1 MKRIYSLLIYIV
13 FIQTYSAIATTYTW
27 TGNTSTAWN
36 TTSNWSPSG
45 TPTTGDFVHIYSAT
59 YNPQLT
65 GNLTLNGIYIHS
77 GTLNLNGDTLLLNSG
92 TSTFSGGTVTN
103 GLLQLRGTEMTF
115 NSTTFN
121 APIDAVVDRINL
133 NGCTFNNY
141 CYFET
146 VTNVPG
152 TGSGGAVFN
161 DSVYLYH
168 NYTGSGIWVMNNN
181 TGHRFNGK
189 VTIHNKGT
197 KEITFAGAGINVFNG
212 DIVLINTGDGGI
224 MLGNDTLT
232 AGHTI
237 SIGSGGFSAG
247 DFNATNFYQDGNTAI
262 SLTFTGSA
270 LPSITG
276 ATFGGNFSIIS
287 NVLLFKN
294 CTFNGTA
301 AFAATGSG
309 SSSWYGGNIFYG
321 NATFTNNASAGNLRL
336 DADTANTYY
345 ADATFGGSRE
355 LRVCY
360 GNDVSSFYGNI
371 TTASNTTFNA
381 GTGILCLAGSG
392 TQALSFHSNTL
403 VKNLM
408 LNKSGGSAT
417 LATALTVSGTVTFTK
432 GTLTTTSSNLLTINN
447 GGTVSGASDSSF
459 IDGPVKKIGNAAFVF
474 PVGKGNS
481 YRAIEISAPSNT
493 SDAFTG
499 EYFNTGQTLGGN
511 MDTTIN
517 TVSSC
522 NYWNLSRNTGS
533 SNVTAK
539 FQFDSTACDWNSPD
553 SAHIGY
559 WNGTKWV
566 DKGVGIV
573 DSIYIKPATALTSY
587 GNFLFAYNLNHPT
600 IGGLLYYAVVSND
613 SLILN
618 DTLKAFDLSAARNI
632 NNITKLIDSV
642 NFTSNSSDVESLKLK
657 IQSEKKLMNNLS
669 ATVLTAGQIVGQTL
683 TAGVYK
689 VNGSLTIDD
698 IVILQGDTSS
708 VFVFNISGNLNLIN
722 NCAINLDGAK
732 GYNVFFNVD
741 SGITI
746 SGTTFLNGLFFA
758 NGIITVNNGFLG
770 QAALYSLNKI
780 IINSVTDV
788 YSSYRLRAP
797 RLPFLT
803 TFAACGLNYTQ
814 ATINL
819 HQRAGSSAP
828 QGAAQP
834 AALNLALA
842 NIMPVQ
848 AYLFFTLVSSVTP
861 PNNIT
866 VTFNNVNY
874 NATLRRALSGGTCWD
889 ADGYIFTASYLV
901 NIPVNAVNLS
911 GVNTIDQLP
920 TAGGNPDM
928 DTDGA
933 CLFLIY
939 RDECASNNQRAFGYI
954 AMDYGLTINSNG
966 VAITEQ
972 LSFYTPS
979 TTYGFIIFNRNA
991 FVLVGDYEV
1000 PVSNGTLSVSR
1011 WFGSSNVPIGGNMF
1025 DFGAVNNYDILNP
1038 SGPNFNFSKNQDDC
1052 ANLSLIGAY
1061 YSVRN
1066 TNLCA
1071 DFTLSATTVNSC
1083 QNSASGFIDLTVT
1096 PAGTYTYEWSNSAT
1110 TQDLSGIAAGT
1121 YTVTV
1126 TNPNGC
1132 FHQLTV
1138 TVNPNAQLT
1147 VNISSQN
1154 SPPFCA
1160 NNYPVLSANVSSGTS
1175 PYTYQWYDAGNSPI
1189 SGATQSTYQIS
1200 SFGTY
1205 FVIVTDA
1212 NGCTG
1217 TNSIITSEDVINDS
1231 INQTPITC
1239 HNQNNGSL
1247 TAMPAGGATT
1257 YQWSNSATTQTIT
1270 NLNAGTYTVTVTQNG
1285 CTGSTSATLTN
1296 PPILTVSVS
1305 KTNVSCQG
1313 GNDGT
1318 ATATPSGGV
1327 TPYTYQWSSGG
1338 AATSQTNTG
1347 LTTGTYTVTVT
1358 DANGCTVVGSI
1369 TIPFNSALPPAPQ
1382 ITGNGVA
1389 ACMTTN
1395 SYSVINIL
1403 SGGTYSWTASSVATG
1418 PSSGNGSTASNI
1430 DWNDYTSGSITFTV
1444 TAPSG
1449 CQNSATFNIYPCC
1462 DNVNDNVINTSVTEL
1477 ITAVMGNPSA
1487 YDYFTYDA
1495 MTDLAEINT
1504 GGTFGSNTFVING
1517 TFTVDHDL
1525 LISNSNITLGPDAEI
1540 IIEDGYSLYIDTD
1553 DPSYLHACGSYMWK
1567 QITINPG
1574 GYLYAINSY
1583 FEDAKT
1589 AVVSENNSAASK
1601 EGGYWLAGNTFNR
1614 NYVSLYVS
1622 PYNKSHK
1629 GYLNVN
1635 YFKCATTTTG
1645 TMQGTITIDPH
1656 IGQTSISGVDV
1667 DNVTGDIT
1675 IGGWGFGSYSYLSSN
1690 IFDGLCYGMRGYNS
1704 NLYIGNNIFMNMRN
1718 YNGLNS
1724 AGAGAGVFLDGL
1736 GMTNGAKAFIGL
1748 YDPGMG
1754 WTNNLFKEN
1763 LYGVLATGNS
1773 NLNFTYTDFESTNNY
1788 GTGIW
1793 YARATNATLNVTDD
1807 VFYSGLPNTFT
1818 GLKTG
1823 VIVINCRNS
1832 SINIKKNIFSNSSV
1846 SNTGYSAIRLRNVA
1860 IPFQNMPNVTTVSG
1874 NQIDLDHGT
1883 GIELTRY
1890 NNAQIGGTDP
1900 NIININSTPSGA
1912 ASYGIRIANSAVND
1926 VWGNHIEGPNT
1937 LPLASV
1943 DNLLFGVL
1951 VQTPSAAASG
1961 SSANIITDNNI
1972 IKTGTGIGF
1981 LTTNIPQTVK
1991 CNTLDQNWSGV
2002 RLVGSSIGD
2011 QMPSGRDQNNTWNQQ
2026 AFPSPSFERAIVSNP
2041 IISPKPIWYYGNVA
2055 ALTSVEMTPFACMDF
2070 QSAAVGYDC
2079 DPSVLRAQQ
2088 QLLTDVAA
2096 QEGYYDSLDADMQY
2110 WAQRQVYELLLSDDS
2125 LMLQGT
2131 AADTLLA
2138 LWKDSVA
2145 TGNIGA
2151 FRTVADSAIAN
2162 AAYAAELNYNITP
2175 LNHAE
2180 ENEQAVYA
2188 LYFALAGEQPD
2199 SAQYEALSAIA
2210 AENAIS
2216 GGGGVYM
2223 ARAMIDTNAD
2233 DVTGIAS
2240 LRMIAPKQ
2248 TDIKHSGKL
2257 YPNPANTVV
2266 YYENVLGEDENG
2278 KIKLMDMLGKEIKE
2292 YKLTKGSN
2300 LISIPVSELSK
2311 GIYMVKVEITE
2322 RNSEIIKLVVN

>member
-1 MKRIYSLLIYIV
+1 M
-13 FIQTYSAIATTYTW
+13 
-27 TGNTSTAWN
+27 
-36 TTSNWSPSG
+36 
-45 TPTTGDFVHIYSAT
+45 
-59 YNPQLT
+59 
-65 GNLTLNGIYIHS
+65 HS

-92 TSTFSGGTVTN
+92 TSTFGGGTVTN

-197 KEITFAGAGINVFNG
+197 KEITFGGAGINVFNG
-212 DIVLINTGDGGI
+212 DIVLINTGAGGI

-247 DFNATNFYQDGNTAI
+247 DFNATNFYQDGNTAV

-276 ATFGGNFSIIS
+276 ATFGGNFSITS

-294 CTFNGTA
+294 CTFSGTA
-301 AFAATGSG
+301 SFTATGSG

-336 DADTANTYY
+336 DTDTSNTYY

-360 GNDVSSFYGNI
+360 GGDVSSFYGNI

-381 GTGILCLAGSG
+381 GTGTLCLAGSSNQ
-392 TQALSFHSNTL
+392 TLSFGGSNF

-408 LNKSGGSAT
+408 LNKSGGSAS
-417 LATALTVSGTVTFTK
+417 LATALAVSGTVTFVK

-459 IDGPVKKIGNAAFVF
+459 IDGPVKKIGNSAFVF
-474 PVGKGNS
+474 PTGKGNS
-481 YRAIEISAPSNT
+481 CRAIEISAPSNT
-493 SDAFTG
+493 TDAFTG
-499 EYFNTGQTLGGN
+499 EYFNTGQVLGSN
-511 MDTTIN
+511 KDTTIKQLN
-517 TVSSC
+517 NC
-522 NYWNLSRNTGS
+522 DYWALSRNVGS
-533 SNVTAK
+533 S
-539 FQFDSTACDWNSPD
+539 
-553 SAHIGY
+553 
-559 WNGTKWV
+559 
-566 DKGVGIV
+566 
-573 DSIYIKPATALTSY
+573 
-587 GNFLFAYNLNHPT
+587 
-600 IGGLLYYAVVSND
+600 
-613 SLILN
+613 
-618 DTLKAFDLSAARNI
+618 
-632 NNITKLIDSV
+632 
-642 NFTSNSSDVESLKLK
+642 
-657 IQSEKKLMNNLS
+657 
-669 ATVLTAGQIVGQTL
+669 
-683 TAGVYK
+683 
-689 VNGSLTIDD
+689 
-698 IVILQGDTSS
+698 
-708 VFVFNISGNLNLIN
+708 
-722 NCAINLDGAK
+722 
-732 GYNVFFNVD
+732 
-741 SGITI
+741 
-746 SGTTFLNGLFFA
+746 
-758 NGIITVNNGFLG
+758 
-770 QAALYSLNKI
+770 
-780 IINSVTDV
+780 
-788 YSSYRLRAP
+788 
-797 RLPFLT
+797 
-803 TFAACGLNYTQ
+803 
-814 ATINL
+814 
-819 HQRAGSSAP
+819 
-828 QGAAQP
+828 
-834 AALNLALA
+834 
-842 NIMPVQ
+842 
-848 AYLFFTLVSSVTP
+848 
-861 PNNIT
+861 NIT
-866 VTFNNVNY
+866 VTLFWNKQTCLITSLSSMRVCNWNGTIWIDKGNAGYTGSAMAGSITASLNNNTY
-874 NATLRRALSGGTCWD
+874 SYFTLGNNTVTYTGLPAFDIAKGFALLSGGNIVLNTSLYAFGKTGSMGITSNLLMASDSIIQNGQNPLDTAIIEVANAIAYINGLSAASISDSIYDQILTPGVYEFEND
-889 ADGYIFTASYLV
+889 AYLGGKIHFTGDTNAVYIFKAKGNLTITPQTYFETDSVKLSRIIWACNKNFLSDTMTNFRGIVLAKGIINFKTDNFGYSMSATLSDIDLFHNSNANRFPYSRSIFELENLNLNLLPCNTSIYPCKNLLPNGSFEDGPIPQTGGQFVTNVNCWSVGIRGAYDITGTIFCRQSNGLTPDIYDQFALCTSGCGLNCSNTSGAFPDVRIPTNTYTTNTFCHSSNNYRYMALSMDEAANTTLISALDHTTYLLSYWVKPSDCFTMSNINNYRLCV
-901 NIPVNAVNLS
+901 NIFNFGSPAKQYNIASHNFAGLPANDWTRLYECVDLTNTSYDLAGIDRLGFALQSSSLPDDKMFFDDFYLIKVADAGLDVVACSTATIGSLCQFDPAIFEVTFNWTGPGGFSSTDANPVVTTSGTYTLEVTIFDPITHQYICDGMDEVNVS
-911 GVNTIDQLP
+911 
-920 TAGGNPDM
+920 
-928 DTDGA
+928 
-933 CLFLIY
+933 
-939 RDECASNNQRAFGYI
+939 
-954 AMDYGLTINSNG
+954 LT
-966 VAITEQ
+966 
-972 LSFYTPS
+972 
-979 TTYGFIIFNRNA
+979 
-991 FVLVGDYEV
+991 
-1000 PVSNGTLSVSR
+1000 GTGLSVSIA
-1011 WFGSSNVPIGGNMF
+1011 SSAIV
-1025 DFGAVNNYDILNP
+1025 
-1038 SGPNFNFSKNQDDC
+1038 C
-1052 ANLSLIGAY
+1052 
-1061 YSVRN
+1061 
-1066 TNLCA
+1066 
-1071 DFTLSATTVNSC
+1071 
-1083 QNSASGFIDLTVT
+1083 
-1096 PAGTYTYEWSNSAT
+1096 
-1110 TQDLSGIAAGT
+1110 
-1121 YTVTV
+1121 
-1126 TNPNGC
+1126 NG
-1132 FHQLTV
+1132 
-1138 TVNPNAQLT
+1138 
-1147 VNISSQN
+1147 
-1154 SPPFCA
+1154 
-1160 NNYPVLSANVSSGTS
+1160 
-1175 PYTYQWYDAGNSPI
+1175 
-1189 SGATQSTYQIS
+1189 QS
-1200 SFGTY
+1200 
-1205 FVIVTDA
+1205 
-1212 NGCTG
+1212 
-1217 TNSIITSEDVINDS
+1217 
-1231 INQTPITC
+1231 
-1239 HNQNNGSL
+1239 NGSL
-1247 TAMPAGGATT
+1247 TALPSGAT

-1358 DANGCTVVGSI
+1358 DANGCTAVGSV
-1369 TIPFNSALPPAPQ
+1369 TIPFNSALPPTPQ

-1395 SYSVINIL
+1395 SYSVTNIL
-1403 SGGTYSWTASSVATG
+1403 SGGTYSWTASPVATG
-1418 PSSGNGSTASNI
+1418 PSSGSGSTASNI
-1430 DWNDYTSGSITFTV
+1430 DWNDFTSGSITFTV
-1444 TAPSG
+1444 TATSG

-1462 DNVNDNVINTSVTEL
+1462 DNVNDNVINTSVTEM
-1477 ITAVMGNPSA
+1477 ITAVTGNPSA

-1495 MTDLAEINT
+1495 MSDIAEINT

-1517 TFTVDHDL
+1517 TFTVNHDL
-1525 LISNSNITLGPDAEI
+1525 HISNSNVSLGPDAEI

-1574 GYLYAINSY
+1574 GYLYALNSY

-1589 AVVSENNSAASK
+1589 AVVSENNSTSSK
-1601 EGGYWLAGNTFNR
+1601 EGGYWLTGNTFNR

-1645 TMQGTITIDPH
+1645 TTQGTITIDPH
-1656 IGQTSISGVDV
+1656 IGQTSLSGLDV

-1675 IGGWGFGSYSYLSSN
+1675 IGGWGFGSYTYLSSN
-1690 IFDGLCYGMRGYNS
+1690 IFDGLCYGMRAYYS

-1736 GMTNGAKAFIGL
+1736 GMTNGPNAFIGL

-1763 LYGVLATGNS
+1763 LYGVLATGNY
-1773 NLNFTYTDFESTNNY
+1773 NLNFTYTDFEATNNY

-1807 VFYSGLPNTFT
+1807 IFSSGLPNTFM

-1823 VIVINCRNS
+1823 VVVINCRNS

-1874 NQIDLDHGT
+1874 NQIDLDYGT

-1890 NNAQIGGTDP
+1890 NNALIGGTDP
-1900 NIININSTPSGA
+1900 NIININGIPSGA
-1912 ASYGIRIANSAVND
+1912 ASYGIRIANSAAND
-1926 VWGNHIEGPNT
+1926 LWGNHIEGPNT

-1943 DNLLFGVL
+1943 DKLLFGVL

-1961 SSANIITDNNI
+1961 NSANIITENNI

-1991 CNTLDQNWSGV
+1991 CNNLDQNWSGV

-2026 AFPSPSFERAIVSNP
+2026 PGPSAARAIVSSPP
-2041 IISPKPIWYYGNVA
+2041 IIPKPIWYSGNSTV
-2055 ALTSVEMTPFACMDF
+2055 LTPTEMTPYGCMDF
-2070 QSAAVGYDC
+2070 QSATIGADC

-2199 SAQYEALSAIA
+2199 SAQHETLSAIA

-2223 ARAMIDTNAD
+2223 ARAMIDTSAD